1 MLSFAHWLKVIGV
14 RIMAVKESLFFG
26 ALGGICPT
34 IAQLAGSYSAKPAQP
49 LPELGVLFGLGL
61 FALLGAIIA
70 TGFGAKEIKAA
81 IAAGI
86 AAPAIVT
93 NIVSGVEN
101 QKPAPPVEIAVSA
114 VFSGFGAAFAQS
126 EDIGTGRL
134 IDPTLYGGGR
144 VIQIVPQITGGD
156 GGLNLPIFA
165 QIAGQSGDSPV
176 QVGTIL
182 TGAPQIIPIP
192 EGTTALVIGQQSV
205 PLSSE
210 NVSVDVRIDTAPTF
224 AGDLLWAFGGRRTYA
239 VEDVTLMPR

>member
-1 MLSFAHWLKVIGV
+1 
-14 RIMAVKESLFFG
+14 MALKESLFFG

-34 IAQLAGSYSAKPAQP
+34 IAQLAGSYSAKPGQP
-49 LPELGVLFGLGL
+49 LPELGVLFGLSL

-101 QKPAPPVEIAVSA
+101 QAAAPPVEIAVSA
-114 VFSGFGAAFAQS
+114 IFSSLGAAYAQS

-156 GGLNLPIFA
+156 SGLNLPVFA
-165 QIAGQSGDSPV
+165 QIGGESGESPV

-210 NVSVDVRIDTAPTF
+210 NVSVDVRIDTSPTF

-239 VEDVTLMPR
+239 AEDVTLLPR